1 MGAGSGVLRAQ
12 TPRVVKVSG
21 GLNVAGLV
29 LDGVSLDV
37 NGGTLTRFD
46 NVTFQTFY
54 APALLRIRH
63 AGTGNVFTM
72 NNIYFLLPP
81 SQGSYWIDAEDT
93 DAATGALTLD
103 VVSAQAADGPSNT
116 RVTNGAIVTW
126 HAPAVGGGG
135 GGGGNP

>member
-1 MGAGSGVLRAQ
+1 MSPASRFIRLRGYDTHVACSGVLRAQ

-103 VVSAQAADGPSNT
+103 VVSAQAAD
-116 RVTNGAIVTW
+116 
-126 HAPAVGGGG
+126 
-135 GGGGNP
+135 